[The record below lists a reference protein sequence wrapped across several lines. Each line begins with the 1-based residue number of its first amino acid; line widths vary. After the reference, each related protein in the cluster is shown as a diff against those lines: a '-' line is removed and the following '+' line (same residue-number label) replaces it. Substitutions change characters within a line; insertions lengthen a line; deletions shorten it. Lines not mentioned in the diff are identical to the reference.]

1 MPLREESQKFQ
12 RTLLRE
18 FEPLDTLSKKLETWY
33 TLSYADFL
41 KELQKKKVV
50 LSLAQKAEWEGYFLE
65 EQQKAV
71 ALKTQIDHTDQEI
84 DAMVYALYGLADA
97 EIAIVES
104 C

>member
-1 MPLREESQKFQ
+1 MQELSQKFQ

-18 FEPLDTLSKKLETWY
+18 YESLYKLSKKLETWY
-33 TLSYADFL
+33 ALSYADFL

-50 LSLAQKAEWEGYFLE
+50 LSLSKKVELETYFLE

-71 ALKTQIDHTDQEI
+71 ALKTEIDQTDKEI
-84 DAMVYALYGLADA
+84 DAMVYALYGLTEA